1 MQTPDEVVGPVNI
14 GNPGEY
20 TVLELAEMVLKLIGG
35 RSKIVFKPLPQDD
48 PTQRQPDITVARST
62 LGWEPKIPLQ
72 EGLERTIRYF
82 KTLLH
87 TDDGA

>member
-1 MQTPDEVVGPVNI
+1 
-14 GNPGEY
+14 
-20 TVLELAEMVLKLIGG
+20 MVLKLVGG

-62 LGWEPKIPLQ
+62 LGWEPKVPLQ
-72 EGLERTIRYF
+72 EGLERTIAYF

-87 TDDGA
+87 TDNGA